1 VRSGFVAIVGR
12 PNVGKSTLINAMVG
26 SKVSITSARPQ
37 TTRNTIRG
45 VVHRPEAQLVLV
57 DTPGLHKPK
66 TALGHRLNALV
77 GGTLADADAVT
88 VVLDATARIGPGDR
102 LVAERAQ
109 QSGSPV
115 VVALNKT
122 DVASRGVIA
131 DHLREAGEWN
141 LAAYVPLSAR
151 TGDGVSILL
160 DEIEALLPQGPPYFP
175 PDMVTDQ
182 PDHILVAEIVREKFL
197 SRLRQELPHSL
208 TAMVSGSEVRSD
220 GSLYFAV
227 DLSVERKS
235 QRGIVIGEGGA
246 LLGAAGAEARKE
258 LESIF
263 GTKVFLDLKVG
274 VERDWQQVDSLL
286 DRLGF

>member
-12 PNVGKSTLINAMVG
+12 PNVGKSTLINTMVG

-45 VVHRPEAQLVLV
+45 VVHRPDAQLVLV

-77 GGTLADADAVT
+77 GGTLADADAVA
-88 VVLDATARIGPGDR
+88 VVLDATAAIGPGDR

-109 QSGSPV
+109 LSGSPV

-122 DVASRGVIA
+122 DVASRGAIA
-131 DHLREAGEWN
+131 GHLGEAGEWD
-141 LAAYVPLSAR
+141 LAAYVPISAR
-151 TGDGVSILL
+151 TGDGVSALL
-160 DEIEALLPQGPPYFP
+160 DELEALLPEGPQYFP

-182 PDHILVAEIVREKFL
+182 PEQILVAEIVREKFL

-208 TAMVSGSEVRSD
+208 TAMVSASETKAD
-220 GSLYFAV
+220 GSLYYAV

-235 QRGIVIGEGGA
+235 QKGIVIGEGGA
-246 LLGAAGAEARKE
+246 MLATAGAEARKE

-274 VERDWQQVDSLL
+274 VERDWQQRDALL